1 MSDKFRINKEQVVP
15 LLETKFIKVYDLQY
29 APGKHYYDATRRD
42 LQDLTAIKTDRE
54 VKAMLPDAVS
64 CVVVI
69 KVKNQPEKILF
80 SMEFRYPAGQYLLSV
95 PRGLIDKEGMG
106 KDDAI
111 IKTAVRELQ
120 EETGLKVNPNDTV
133 KIINPFLYSTPG
145 MTDESNALVYIKLN
159 VDNLSNLTQAGA
171 RGSEKFDG
179 FVLLTKEQAKEILKT
194 GRDPYGNFYSVYT
207 QAALM
212 YFVAGLG
219 ED

>member
-1 MSDKFRINKEQVVP
+1 M
-15 LLETKFIKVYDLQY
+15 
-29 APGKHYYDATRRD
+29 
-42 LQDLTAIKTDRE
+42 QDLTAIKTDRE

-69 KVKNQPEKILF
+69 KEKNQPEKILF

-95 PRGLIDKEGMG
+95 PRGLIDKEDMG

-120 EETGLKVNPNDTV
+120 EETGLKVTPNDTV
-133 KIINPFLYSTPG
+133 KIINPFLYSSPG

-159 VDNLSNLTQAGA
+159 VDNLSDLTQAGA